1 MFKKLKIWIP
11 LLNGFVIGSGL
22 GRDDLMLDY
31 IPDILKLV
39 SKE

>member
-1 MFKKLKIWIP
+1 MDSSIKR
-11 LLNGFVIGSGL
+11 FVIGSGL